1 MISSYLG
8 EGVALDDAVGESM
21 GETVTVVVA
30 HYLARVDG
38 GGCGCVHDCGCGPA
52 GRRPQVLTSAIESWG
67 RRSWQA
73 ALLAFFPLTIFPW
86 YLHKP
91 SLLFERGAS
100 LQGQDNWIGF
110 LMIKLGHSFIIILMQ
125 LPSNL
130 ARNFD
135 RMLRQIPD
143 RK

>member
-1 MISSYLG
+1 
-8 EGVALDDAVGESM
+8 M
-21 GETVTVVVA
+21 GETVTVVAVVA

-91 SLLFERGAS
+91 SLLLRYI
-100 LQGQDNWIGF
+100 QGKLTKISYIVTFITCKSSVNTGF
-110 LMIKLGHSFIIILMQ
+110 CFVQTLV
-125 LPSNL
+125 
-130 ARNFD
+130 
-135 RMLRQIPD
+135 
-143 RK
+143 

>member
-21 GETVTVVVA
+21 GETVTVVAVVA

-67 RRSWQA
+67 RRIFCQEFVATSDQNFSLNYLGV
-73 ALLAFFPLTIFPW
+73 ALE
-86 YLHKP
+86 
-91 SLLFERGAS
+91 LL
-100 LQGQDNWIGF
+100 
-110 LMIKLGHSFIIILMQ
+110 
-125 LPSNL
+125 
-130 ARNFD
+130 
-135 RMLRQIPD
+135 
-143 RK
+143 